1 MSDNIM
7 ETEIEIST
15 ATNKLGTVSEKRA
28 KRLLDR
34 VARGE
39 PLADAA
45 KAERM
50 TVGEIRDVDSPVRH
64 SLQQL
69 IGTYF
74 LPPEARR
81 QMVRAGLNKVFLENV
96 NSPDPGAQK
105 VALDAAKQIGA
116 DPEVG
121 LTTTE
126 TGGVI
131 VNIEGLAGIFEQL
144 KASRAPEVS
153 LGRNEGA
160 ESTHDRR
167 QREDRILEGEFTDL
181 PVGGREPDA
190 VSDVS
195 RGSGPGGG
203 AEDVPEGGD

>member
-1 MSDNIM
+1 MSNNIM
-7 ETEIEIST
+7 ETEVSLSPG
-15 ATNKLGTVSEKRA
+15 TNKLGTVSERRA

-34 VARGE
+34 VSRGE
-39 PLADAA
+39 SLANAA

-50 TVGEIRDVDSPVRH
+50 TVAEIKSDDSPVRA
-64 SLQQL
+64 SIQQL

-96 NSPDPGAQK
+96 GSADPAAQK

-121 LTTTE
+121 LTTVE

-131 VNIEGLAGIFEQL
+131 VNIEGLAGIFEQIQ
-144 KASRAPEVS
+144 ASKAPEVS
-153 LGRNEGA
+153 DGRG
-160 ESTHDRR
+160 S
-167 QREDRILEGEFTDL
+167 REDRIIEGEFEDL
-181 PVGGREPDA
+181 PDGGSEPDA
-190 VSDVS
+190 VPDVPGGLS
-195 RGSGPGGG
+195 PGGG
-203 AEDVPEGGD
+203 AEDVSEERD

>member
-1 MSDNIM
+1 MSNNIM
-7 ETEIEIST
+7 ETEVSLSPG
-15 ATNKLGTVSEKRA
+15 TNKLGTVSERRA

-34 VARGE
+34 VSRGE
-39 PLADAA
+39 SLSDAA

-50 TVGEIRDVDSPVRH
+50 TVAEIKSDDSPVRA
-64 SLQQL
+64 SIQQL

-96 NSPDPGAQK
+96 GSADPAAQK

-121 LTTTE
+121 LTTVE

-131 VNIEGLAGIFEQL
+131 VNIEGLAGIFEQIQ
-144 KASRAPEVS
+144 ASKAPEVS
-153 LGRNEGA
+153 DGRG
-160 ESTHDRR
+160 S
-167 QREDRILEGEFTDL
+167 REDRIIEGEYEDI
-181 PVGGREPDA
+181 PDGGGEPDA
-190 VSDVS
+190 VPDVS
-195 RGSGPGGG
+195 GGLGSGGG
-203 AEDVPEGGD
+203 AEDVSEGGD